1 MTVRKICRQ
10 KGCRASPRCKHPW
23 WFDVMHDGKR
33 WRMPVDDFA
42 LVRGATEPITS
53 KQTAEH
59 VWEPKFVGEIV
70 AGRDPRVLLRSPEP
84 TTELTVEQFLDLYWT
99 SYVEPE
105 ALKSA
110 DTVRGHLKALRA
122 SLGHL
127 PVTTLEKP
135 AEILRFK
142 ATFR

>member
-1 MTVRKICRQ
+1 MCSIGFGGERQRESRRRKEQRMAVRKICRQ

-23 WFDVMHDGKR
+23 WFDVMHDGTR

-70 AGRDPRVLLRSPEP
+70 AGRDPRLLLRS
-84 TTELTVEQFLDLYWT
+84 
-99 SYVEPE
+99 
-105 ALKSA
+105 
-110 DTVRGHLKALRA
+110 
-122 SLGHL
+122 
-127 PVTTLEKP
+127 
-135 AEILRFK
+135 
-142 ATFR
+142 